1 MNTLQDVALIF
12 EPITSLVTKE
22 QFNPWSLYHKY
33 KDRGIPNRYLA
44 EAIVDGF
51 VDAYLHHSADY
62 PIEQFGGYCTM
73 HCKGKIHDLRRQLLG
88 VYRKNQ
94 QTFIRKTQVITFDPD
109 HFKFFSNED
118 KYVPYSKSPLPV
130 SELFGVDVKSV
141 LSQLISRAIP
151 LDEDGKVSKI
161 AQALFLHYVLG
172 DSWVKVA
179 EKLGMKSRQLAQHY
193 GKQGEEMLFAFCDS
207 DEGQECLKRI
217 AAEYG
222 GEYVY
227 DEDAEYNDPNYVK
240 EVVTGEA
247 DISVE
252 DIFNSYDDEEE
263 DEEAYRIDD

>member
-22 QFNPWSLYHKY
+22 QFNPWSLYHRY
-33 KDRGIPNRYLA
+33 KNRGIPNRYLA

-62 PIEQFGGYCTM
+62 PIEQFGGYCTR

-88 VYRKNQ
+88 VYRKNR
-94 QTFIRKTQVITFDPD
+94 QTFVRKTQVIAFDPYYLQLL
-109 HFKFFSNED
+109 SSED
-118 KYVPYSKSPLPV
+118 KYVSSNKLPRPV
-130 SELFGVDVKSV
+130 SELFGVDAKGI
-141 LSQLISRAIP
+141 LSQLIPRAIP
-151 LDEDGKVSKI
+151 LDKNGKVSKI

-172 DSWVKVA
+172 DSWIKVA

-193 GKQGEEMLFAFCDS
+193 GKKGEEMLFAFCDS

-240 EVVTGEA
+240 EVITGEVG
-247 DISVE
+247 ISV
-252 DIFNSYDDEEE
+252 DDVFALSVGEEE
-263 DEEAYRIDD
+263 DEFYRIDD